1 MRPFGLTWPLPWP
14 LLVSNAHHYRTRAL
28 FCWVHVASHGL
39 SFGLSWP
46 RLGLPEASPE
56 QPRSVPG
63 AAQAVWMPIGEPHTS
78 LKTRCKS
85 NAPGGGGPF
94 GLPWRARAHCEGAN
108 YPGSDTLKAR
118 RTAVRAHEQQFL
130 VARTSNRPGSAPD
143 RAPPRT
149 RLRPG
154 PGSSLVVRASN
165 RLGSAPDRAPPRT
178 GKQHWDGLG
187 CWATGG
193 QD

>member
-1 MRPFGLTWPLPWP
+1 MQIK
-14 LLVSNAHHYRTRAL
+14 RARGG
-28 FCWVHVASHGL
+28 VHLASHGL
-39 SFGLSWP
+39 YIGLSWSRMHTTIERELCFVGFMWP
-46 RLGLPEASPE
+46 PMASHLASLGLVLASLKRPRSSRGASPG
-56 QPRSVPG
+56 RLWSIRDALV
-63 AAQAVWMPIGEPHTS
+63 AHF
-78 LKTRCKS
+78 
-85 NAPGGGGPF
+85 AP
-94 GLPWRARAHCEGAN
+94 L
-108 YPGSDTLKAR
+108 
-118 RTAVRAHEQQFL
+118 RTAVRARKQRLL
-130 VARTSNRPGSAPD
+130 VARASNRPGSAPD